1 MRAPAPRVGRE
12 KMIGKQLYR
21 GNGMTPTTRN
31 FILSISGC
39 LLSAVAPLS
48 VQAQVAGL
56 ELEQRPLPELPN
68 SISGSETVRSRMV
81 EFIRRDKELNEAHS
95 KQRDESGRTVLISM
109 STGTIAA
116 SPSHPNFVMARINAF
131 NKAMVNAKEQCIKF
145 QMILVSTEAVLDVTV
160 PPQERAKIDAEQLK
174 REGFAQE
181 GAVRA
186 AQALNADIN
195 SKAELPQIIKTAALY
210 GEKIL
215 GDKMAAELRKKGL
228 DPSKPV
234 DQQVAKAIAET
245 TSFRNAVSAVAAGR
259 CTGIKAMA
267 SFEQN
272 PASGQ
277 GEVGVVTVWTEKVH
291 AIADAIVTNNWDL
304 IPKGAPGKPIADQIP
319 DDLRTLL
326 TTFGTQLVR
335 NESGDYVVLAFAQAQ
350 PTTRNQQSI
359 NTAYQRAELSAE
371 GLIRSFMGE
380 LAESSG
386 NALGA
391 EASTIFS
398 DQSTRYQD
406 NSSFQRSVTVVGK
419 ALPIIGRTVAKEWE
433 TLHPANNGPVVG
445 VVMQWKVASAQIAA
459 HLSKLNRE
467 SGARAGAVAANPSGS
482 SAAAQSPAR
491 SAEPGKADSYSGQGR
506 PARDF

>member
-1 MRAPAPRVGRE
+1 
-12 KMIGKQLYR
+12 
-21 GNGMTPTTRN
+21 MTPSN
-31 FILSISGC
+31 KVLIIAISGC
-39 LLSAVAPLS
+39 LLSGVAPLS
-48 VQAQVAGL
+48 VFAQGATP

-81 EFIRRDKELNEAHS
+81 KFIRDQGLREVHS
-95 KQRDESGRTVLISM
+95 NQRDESGRIVLISM

-116 SPSHPNFVMARINAF
+116 SPSHPNFVSARINAF

-145 QMILVSTEAVLDVTV
+145 QMTLVSTEAISDATV

-174 REGFAQE
+174 REGLAQE
-181 GAVRA
+181 GAVRV

-195 SKAELPQIIKTAALY
+195 SKSELPQVIRTAALY
-210 GEKIL
+210 GEKLL

-245 TSFRNAVSAVAAGR
+245 ASFRNAVSAVAAGR

-277 GEVGVVTVWTEKVH
+277 GEVGIVTVWTEKLQ
-291 AIADAIVTNNWDL
+291 AIADAIVTNNWEL
-304 IPKGAPGKPIADQIP
+304 IPKGEPGKPIADHIP

-326 TTFGTQLVR
+326 TTFGAQLVR
-335 NESGDYVVLAFAQAQ
+335 NESGEYVVLAYAQAQ
-350 PTTRNQQSI
+350 PTTKNPQSI
-359 NTAYQRAELSAE
+359 NTAYQRAENLAE

-380 LAESSG
+380 MAETSSRG
-386 NALGA
+386 LSA
-391 EASTIFS
+391 EVSTVFS
-398 DQSTRYQD
+398 DESTRYQD
-406 NSSFQRSVTVVGK
+406 DSSFQRSVKVVGD
-419 ALPIIGRTVAKEWE
+419 ALPIIGRTVVKQWD
-433 TLHPANNGPVVG
+433 TFHPANNGPVVG

-467 SGARAGAVAANPSGS
+467 SGARAAAVAANPSGS
-482 SAAAQSPAR
+482 GAAAQSPAR
-491 SAEPGKADSYSGQGR
+491 SAEPRKADSYSGQGR